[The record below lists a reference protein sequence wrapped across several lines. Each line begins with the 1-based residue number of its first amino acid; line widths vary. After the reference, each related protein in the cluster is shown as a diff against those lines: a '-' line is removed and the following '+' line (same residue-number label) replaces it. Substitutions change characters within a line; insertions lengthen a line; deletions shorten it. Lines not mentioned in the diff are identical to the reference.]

1 MIKKILLLT
10 LFGTLWVK
18 CSSKKNQNSFLST
31 TSSWVTLLDLERQTS
46 GRLMEVIGAPLS
58 LHTLSDPTQ
67 WQRWH
72 LNLFMETRSCL
83 AAEKVNFL
91 TFSEHNMLD
100 SLPTQFHTI
109 LSTDKNIK
117 IEIQL
122 ITALHRLLVTG
133 SRWQSIWGP
142 MRTRFLIRK
151 MVCQWASLSQDST
164 IGDRMYT

>member
-18 CSSKKNQNSFLST
+18 CSSKKNQSSFLST

-83 AAEKVNFL
+83 AAEKVDFL
-91 TFSEHNMLD
+91 TFSEHNLLD
-100 SLPTQFHTI
+100 SLLTQLHTI
-109 LSTDKNIK
+109 LTTDKNIK
-117 IEIQL
+117 MEIQSTTL
-122 ITALHRLLVTG
+122 LHRLLVTG
-133 SRWQSIWGP
+133 SRWQFIWGP
-142 MRTRFLIRK
+142 LITLFLIRK
-151 MVCQWASLSQDST
+151 MDCQWT
-164 IGDRMYT
+164 